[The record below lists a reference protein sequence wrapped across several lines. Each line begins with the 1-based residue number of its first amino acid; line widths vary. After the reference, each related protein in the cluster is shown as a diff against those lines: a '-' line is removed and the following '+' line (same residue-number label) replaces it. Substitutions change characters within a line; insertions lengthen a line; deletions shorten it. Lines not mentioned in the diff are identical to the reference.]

1 MSATDRTRV
10 RRHPE
15 RGAYE
20 REPIDAILDEA
31 LICHV
36 GFVVDGQPF
45 VIPTIHARIGDVLYL
60 HGSPASRMLRT
71 LRDGVD
77 VCVTATLLDGIV
89 LARSV
94 YNHSMNYRS
103 AVVLGRAREVTDAAE
118 KLRALEAVVEHMV
131 PGRWSDARQPT
142 QGELDGTTVLALALD
157 EASAKVRSGPSNDFD
172 RDTELPVWAGVVPLR
187 LAAGG
192 AEAGTGRGQPRRT
205 RSVCPCRR
213 ICVTELL
220 AFLGVS
226 ALVIV
231 TPGQDT
237 ALTIRNTLLGGRAA
251 GVCTALGV
259 SAGQAT
265 WTVCTAFGVGA
276 LLVASEPAFLALKL
290 AGAAYLIYLGV
301 QALLHRGKA

>member
-45 VIPTIHARIGDVLYL
+45 VIPTIHARVGDVLYL

-103 AVVLGRAREVTDAAE
+103 AVVLGRARPVTGRENKLAA
-118 KLRALEAVVEHMV
+118 LATIVEHLV
-131 PGRWSDARQPT
+131 PGRSQDARPPT
-142 QGELDGTTVLALALD
+142 DKELAGTLVLELALD
-157 EASAKVRSGPSNDFD
+157 RASAKIRTGPPTDFD
-172 RDTELPVWAGVVPLR
+172 ADLDLPIWAGVVPLR
-187 LAAGG
+187 L
-192 AEAGTGRGQPRRT
+192 EAGAPETDAQVEPTVDVPLYVSGYRR
-205 RSVCPCRR
+205 
-213 ICVTELL
+213 
-220 AFLGVS
+220 
-226 ALVIV
+226 
-231 TPGQDT
+231 
-237 ALTIRNTLLGGRAA
+237 
-251 GVCTALGV
+251 
-259 SAGQAT
+259 
-265 WTVCTAFGVGA
+265 
-276 LLVASEPAFLALKL
+276 
-290 AGAAYLIYLGV
+290 
-301 QALLHRGKA
+301 